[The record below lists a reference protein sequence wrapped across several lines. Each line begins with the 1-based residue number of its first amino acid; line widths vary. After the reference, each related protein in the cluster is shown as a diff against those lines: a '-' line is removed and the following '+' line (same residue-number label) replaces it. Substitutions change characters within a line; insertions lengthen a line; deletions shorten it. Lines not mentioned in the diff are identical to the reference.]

1 MMSER
6 EVFLNSMYHQ
16 PWRLVQNQIR
26 AEGGREMKR
35 FRGEANPQDTQNG
48 AEAWIGS
55 VTSANGATKEY
66 PFLGQSQVCLPDG
79 SLPYLSQA
87 IACAPERV
95 LGARH
100 LSVFGR
106 ELGIL
111 LKMLD
116 AKAPFLLQCH
126 PSRQVAKTLWNSQYG
141 KEECWHV
148 LSIRQDMPERP
159 YILLGFQPGI
169 TRQAFE
175 KAYHDGNTPALE
187 AMCHRIEV
195 EPGETWFVPAGMPHA
210 LGAGCFVIEIQEPSD
225 LTAVPVPQQTLI
237 DFRRHA
243 NPKGTFFPMDEQL
256 YEQRTL
262 ESFDYTG
269 YTLQEIKAR
278 CLSPNPVV
286 CHGDWGKKRE
296 LIGAKQTPYF
306 TCDEWRVHGRT
317 AIENSGVIR
326 IGLVTEG
333 SGVLTTP
340 HCSLPLQ
347 RGTELFFPYD
357 VPDMVLEGDLTLVL
371 CSPGKP

>member
-195 EPGETWFVPAGMPHA
+195 EPGET
-210 LGAGCFVIEIQEPSD
+210 
-225 LTAVPVPQQTLI
+225 
-237 DFRRHA
+237 
-243 NPKGTFFPMDEQL
+243 
-256 YEQRTL
+256 
-262 ESFDYTG
+262 
-269 YTLQEIKAR
+269 
-278 CLSPNPVV
+278 
-286 CHGDWGKKRE
+286 
-296 LIGAKQTPYF
+296 
-306 TCDEWRVHGRT
+306 
-317 AIENSGVIR
+317 
-326 IGLVTEG
+326 
-333 SGVLTTP
+333 
-340 HCSLPLQ
+340 
-347 RGTELFFPYD
+347 
-357 VPDMVLEGDLTLVL
+357 
-371 CSPGKP
+371 